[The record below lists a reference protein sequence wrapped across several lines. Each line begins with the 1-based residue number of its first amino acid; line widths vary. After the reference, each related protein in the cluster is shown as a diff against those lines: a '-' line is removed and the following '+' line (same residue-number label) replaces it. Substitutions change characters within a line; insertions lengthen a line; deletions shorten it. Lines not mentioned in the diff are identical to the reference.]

1 MNNYIKNLIN
11 EAFASKAQ
19 QRYFY
24 AQAGKGGKKG
34 KKWAKMAKE
43 FSNDTDFKKIPDKI
57 SKDIDEVVDENGNL
71 SRSRLPKDIH
81 TKNTTSRKRT
91 DKVVSS
97 AAGSM
102 GSHGV
107 HGTQTSLRYW
117 AESEEIKEIEMD
129 DTLGYDETM
138 GKDLPYKKA
147 LNYFMKE
154 LKFSKEEAIE
164 RLEMMG
170 YIPDEKETIRLVE
183 NPQKYINDYV
193 ESVLVDKN
201 HNSDIIKK
209 QEDKNLNPLI
219 IKQLNSL
226 KKTLEKN
233 NVSIDTILPYL
244 K

>member
-1 MNNYIKNLIN
+1 MNNYIKNLID

-43 FSNDTDFKKIPDKI
+43 FSDDTDFKKLPNKV
-57 SKDIDEVVDENGNL
+57 SKDIDEIVDENGHI
-71 SRSRLPKDIH
+71 SRSRLPKDRFA
-81 TKNTTSRKRT
+81 KNTTSRKRT

-129 DTLGYDETM
+129 DTLGYDETI
-138 GKDLPYKKA
+138 GKDLPYNKA

-154 LKFSKEEAIE
+154 LKFSEEDAKE

-170 YIPDEKETIRLVE
+170 YIPDEKDTVRLVE

-193 ESVLVDKN
+193 ESVLVDKTN
-201 HNSDIIKK
+201 NDDIIRK

-226 KKTLEKN
+226 KKTLDKN
-233 NVSIDTILPYL
+233 KVSINTILPYL

>member
-1 MNNYIKNLIN
+1 MNNYIKNLID

-43 FSNDTDFKKIPDKI
+43 FSDDTDFKKLPNKV
-57 SKDIDEVVDENGNL
+57 SKDIDEIVDENGNI
-71 SRSRLPKDIH
+71 SRSRLPKDRFA
-81 TKNTTSRKRT
+81 KNTTSRKRT

-138 GKDLPYKKA
+138 GKDLPYNKA

-154 LKFSKEEAIE
+154 LKFSEEDAKE

-170 YIPDEKETIRLVE
+170 YIPDEKDTVRLVE

-193 ESVLVDKN
+193 ESVLVDKTN
-201 HNSDIIKK
+201 NDDIIRK

-226 KKTLEKN
+226 KKTLDKN
-233 NVSIDTILPYL
+233 KVSINTILPYL